1 MWHASRIPVVVLAAV
16 GLTSSSRA
24 DPTPLPAAPSPE
36 EPVPTARADLRG
48 PVLRGGQGDAP
59 KPPPLHIDYVSYGVA
74 FTADILADS
83 GATCDEDVA
92 PCILGSGGGLALRG
106 GYRSPGPW
114 YIGGAYQFSKTN
126 SANIYRLGSLQQ
138 LRVEMRYMLDM
149 GYRTSPYATWGV
161 GGVLYGNEF
170 GAETGGGTAFGGLGL
185 EVQLSRLAL
194 LGIGVHYQPVV
205 FVEFDDTAGYHR
217 DSGMAQYLRFE
228 LQLEIRSELSRR

>member
-1 MWHASRIPVVVLAAV
+1 MALMAL
-16 GLTSSSRA
+16 GLTSPGRAEDSVPLVPSLSSSDGQA
-24 DPTPLPAAPSPE
+24 IG
-36 EPVPTARADLRG
+36 ARAAVVSPPLRG
-48 PVLRGGQGDAP
+48 AEVASP

-74 FTADILADS
+74 ITADLLADS

-126 SANIYRLGSLQQ
+126 SANIYRLATLQQ
-138 LRVEMRYMLDM
+138 LRVEMRYLLDM
-149 GYRTSPYATWGV
+149 GYRTSPYVTWGI

-170 GAETGGGTAFGGLGL
+170 GVETGGGTAFGGIGM
-185 EVQLSRLAL
+185 EVQLSRLVL
-194 LGIGVHYQPVV
+194 LGVGIHYQPVV
-205 FVEFDDTAGYHR
+205 FAGFDDTAGYHR

>member
-1 MWHASRIPVVVLAAV
+1 MAL
-16 GLTSSSRA
+16 GLTSLGRA
-24 DPTPLPAAPSPE
+24 EDSVPPEASAPSPE
-36 EPVPTARADLRG
+36 APVRTARAELPSPG
-48 PVLRGGQGDAP
+48 VGAAEGEAP

-74 FTADILADS
+74 VTADILADS
-83 GATCDEDVA
+83 GATCDEDVG

-114 YIGGAYQFSKTN
+114 YIGGAYQFSKTS

-149 GYRTSPYATWGV
+149 GYRTSPYATWGL
-161 GGVLYGNEF
+161 GGVLYGNEW
-170 GAETGGGTAFGGLGL
+170 GAETGGGTAFGGIGM

-194 LGIGVHYQPVV
+194 LGLGLHYQPVV
-205 FVEFDDTAGYHR
+205 LVQFDDSAGYHR